1 MNSLIDESTD
11 DSRDTYATTTTTNTN
26 SRVTDTV
33 ATITTGE
40 KVNSSLS
47 TISPHIHHAMSIA
60 TIASSSSSSL
70 SQQQEKQQIQSND
83 SDQYQVQTFLAS
95 CNLSQYYNLM
105 IQEGFDQLE
114 ALFEVTEI
122 DLEQMG
128 VKRGHRRLLQ
138 RAIANNKR
146 KSIIS
151 PLLLNNN
158 NNNHYH
164 PHHQNHQNLDYFG
177 SNDPS
182 EGDFTRDPSILLTS
196 PKSHP
201 FLTRGNLSHHAS
213 VSSMSLGGST
223 QTSSSNDEDMVTSEN
238 INKIWKRR
246 YRRKARIDNNA
257 PKKPPSAYVMFSN
270 DIRMELKEQ
279 NLSFTTLS
287 KITGDR
293 WKNLEPNERK
303 FYEIKADYAKDDY
316 ILAQAK
322 YQLTD
327 EHKQYQQYLSEFR
340 MRHAS
345 SVNKPRKR
353 LRSIEQKETDP
364 SPSPCESMIS
374 DPPAINESA
383 MTMDPSSEL
392 EQEHDPSSIHA
403 NSNMIPPPPQETRY
417 PYWLLNDNTPSTP
430 IMNTSNRPISTTSP
444 SSSSF
449 LSNMSDVIYPN
460 QQSQSEE

>member
-1 MNSLIDESTD
+1 M
-11 DSRDTYATTTTTNTN
+11 A
-26 SRVTDTV
+26 
-33 ATITTGE
+33 
-40 KVNSSLS
+40 
-47 TISPHIHHAMSIA
+47 IA
-60 TIASSSSSSL
+60 TIASSSTS
-70 SQQQEKQQIQSND
+70 SQQEQQQQSND
-83 SDQYQVQTFLAS
+83 SATDQYQIKAFLAS
-95 CNLSQYYNLM
+95 CNLSQYYNVM
-105 IQEGFDQLE
+105 IQEGFEQLE

-138 RAIANNKR
+138 RAIANSKR
-146 KSIIS
+146 KSAIS
-151 PLLLNNN
+151 PLILNNN
-158 NNNHYH
+158 HSNNN
-164 PHHQNHQNLDYFG
+164 
-177 SNDPS
+177 
-182 EGDFTRDPSILLTS
+182 FTRDPSILLTS

-201 FLTRGNLSHHAS
+201 SFTGGNLSHHAS

-246 YRRKARIDNNA
+246 YRRRARIDHNA

-303 FYEIKADYAKDDY
+303 FYEVKADYAKDDY

-345 SVNKPRKR
+345 SGKKKIVYFPRNVELKM
-353 LRSIEQKETDP
+353 LTNYLP
-364 SPSPCESMIS
+364 L
-374 DPPAINESA
+374 PPIFLIN
-383 MTMDPSSEL
+383 
-392 EQEHDPSSIHA
+392 
-403 NSNMIPPPPQETRY
+403 
-417 PYWLLNDNTPSTP
+417 
-430 IMNTSNRPISTTSP
+430 
-444 SSSSF
+444 
-449 LSNMSDVIYPN
+449 
-460 QQSQSEE
+460 